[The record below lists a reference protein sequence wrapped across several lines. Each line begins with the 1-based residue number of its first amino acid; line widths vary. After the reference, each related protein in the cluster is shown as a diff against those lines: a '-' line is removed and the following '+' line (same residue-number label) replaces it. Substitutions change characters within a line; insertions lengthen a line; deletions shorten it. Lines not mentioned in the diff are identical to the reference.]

1 MGVTDRAAKPAVGV
15 PKQDKGHVQTRHLF
29 TVDLIALALQRS
41 LKVAIRTHAVSYN
54 LSIPCNDCTH
64 NICVLAYIPRA
75 NVTQH

>member
-1 MGVTDRAAKPAVGV
+1 MGVTDRAAKPAAGV

-54 LSIPCNDCTH
+54 LSIPCNDYTH
-64 NICVLAYIPRA
+64 NICALAYTPRA
-75 NVTQH
+75 NVTQY